1 MRLILTGLVV
11 ALAPALTVALPAAA
25 LAQAQAPAPTRL
37 SPADQAAAFAAAGFK
52 RVGRQWRG
60 CDDPGAAGYA
70 PGAIETTLDIDGDTR
85 PDAVITEGS
94 AYCFGQDG
102 QGYALVSKQAD
113 GRWKP
118 ITQGSGVLT
127 ILRRRAGATSGWPD
141 IEIGGPGFC
150 FPVQRWNGREYVQN
164 RFQYQGKTCRPR

>member
-1 MRLILTGLVV
+1 MRPKPTCLWT
-11 ALAPALTVALPAAA
+11 ALTFSLALPAPAI
-25 LAQAQAPAPTRL
+25 AQTPAPARL

-60 CDDPGAAGYA
+60 CDDPGTASYT
-70 PGAIETTLDIDGDTR
+70 PGAIETTRDIDGDGR
-85 PDAVITEGS
+85 PEAVIAEGS

-113 GRWKP
+113 GRWTL

-127 ILRRRAGATSGWPD
+127 ILPRRAGATSGWPD

-164 RFQYQGKTCRPR
+164 RYQYQGKACRPR